1 MSGRLCRAAYTAGK
15 SVSPARTLFWSPM
28 AHDGAKRRCATMAG
42 RAFAAGATAA
52 AAPAARN
59 LLRRLIAIG
68 CMASLFGLPPA
79 ARAESPDGVR
89 AVSPGAAAAPTAE
102 DAAGAAGDSGTP
114 PAADPSAP
122 PPDGKTTLK
131 QLPGMALDDAVCVL
145 GSPVRW
151 SGEQWVIAGGAVA
164 GIVLVGAFADVQVR
178 DHMLS
183 HRSGAIDDLTKVVE
197 PFGQEYSLYVLG
209 AYGLV
214 GLVFHDGEARDT
226 AIDGLIASIL
236 ASGIITPSIKLVLG
250 RIRPNETDDPLK
262 FQPFDGGNDTSM
274 PSGHATQAFAV
285 ASVISAHSDHFW
297 VSASAYG
304 LASLVAFSRL
314 YHNAHWTSDVVAG
327 ALIGTLV
334 GRTVVAVNKRIRAGD
349 RSVQVSFSPILAKNE
364 KGAGLTIVF

>member
-1 MSGRLCRAAYTAGK
+1 MSAVDAGVRPDRLSRRARIGAVLVAAALVLSPELSRAA
-15 SVSPARTLFWSPM
+15 
-28 AHDGAKRRCATMAG
+28 D
-42 RAFAAGATAA
+42 AA
-52 AAPAARN
+52 AATCPE
-59 LLRRLIAIG
+59 
-68 CMASLFGLPPA
+68 
-79 ARAESPDGVR
+79 ESANAPQPD
-89 AVSPGAAAAPTAE
+89 AAAAAE
-102 DAAGAAGDSGTP
+102 GSSGS
-114 PAADPSAP
+114 D
-122 PPDGKTTLK
+122 TLK
-131 QLPGMALDDAVCVL
+131 QLPGMALEDAICVL
-145 GSPVRW
+145 GSPVHW
-151 SGEQWVIAGGAVA
+151 GGEGWVIAGGTIA
-164 GIVLVGAFADVQVR
+164 GIVLIGGFADKDVR
-178 DHMLS
+178 QHMLT
-183 HRSGAIDDLTKVVE
+183 HQSGVLDDLTRAVE
-197 PFGQEYSLYVLG
+197 PFGQEYSLAVLG

-236 ASGIITPSIKLVLG
+236 ASGIITPSLKLVIG
-250 RIRPNETDDPLK
+250 RVRPNATDDPLK
-262 FQPFDGGNDTSM
+262 FEPFQGSNDTAM

-349 RSVQVSFSPILAKNE
+349 RSVQVSFSPILAKDE

>member
-1 MSGRLCRAAYTAGK
+1 MGESETAPDSAPCSDDGAAPATEATAG
-15 SVSPARTLFWSPM
+15 S
-28 AHDGAKRRCATMAG
+28 
-42 RAFAAGATAA
+42 A
-52 AAPAARN
+52 AAPEPSPLAA
-59 LLRRLIAIG
+59 
-68 CMASLFGLPPA
+68 LP
-79 ARAESPDGVR
+79 S
-89 AVSPGAAAAPTAE
+89 
-102 DAAGAAGDSGTP
+102 
-114 PAADPSAP
+114 
-122 PPDGKTTLK
+122 
-131 QLPGMALDDAVCVL
+131 MALDDAVCVL

-151 SGEQWVIAGGAVA
+151 SGEQWVIAGGTIA
-164 GIVLVGAFADVQVR
+164 GIVLVGAFADVAVR

-183 HRSGAIDDLTKVVE
+183 HKSGALDDLTRVVE
-197 PFGQEYSLYVLG
+197 PFGQEYSLAVLG

-214 GLVFHDGEARDT
+214 GLVFHDADARDT
-226 AIDGLIASIL
+226 AIDGVLASIL
-236 ASGIITPSIKLVLG
+236 ASGILTPSVKLVLG

-262 FQPFDGGNDTSM
+262 FQPFQGGNDTAM

-304 LASLVAFSRL
+304 LASLVAFSRV

-349 RSVQVSFSPILAKNE
+349 RSVQVSISPILAKDE

>member
-1 MSGRLCRAAYTAGK
+1 MRGRLLSAAYTAGK
-15 SVSPARTLFWSPM
+15 FGSPTRPLCWRPM
-28 AHDGAKRRCATMAG
+28 AHDDAERGCATTAG
-42 RAFAAGATAA
+42 GAFATAA
-52 AAPAARN
+52 STRN
-59 LLRRLIAIG
+59 PIRRLIAIG
-68 CMASLFGLPPA
+68 CIAFVFGLPPVA
-79 ARAESPDGVR
+79 QAESPDGVR
-89 AVSPGAAAAPTAE
+89 AVPPDVDDLSTAE
-102 DAAGAAGDSGTP
+102 NAAGTAGDSGTP
-114 PAADPSAP
+114 PAADESAP

-131 QLPGMALDDAVCVL
+131 QLPGMALDDAICVL

-164 GIVLVGAFADVQVR
+164 GIVLVGAFADVTVR

-183 HRSGAIDDLTKVVE
+183 HRSGTLDDLTKAVE
-197 PFGQEYSLYVLG
+197 PFGQECSLYVLG

-226 AIDGLIASIL
+226 AIDGVIASIL
-236 ASGIITPSIKLVLG
+236 ASGMITPSIKFVLG
-250 RIRPNETDDPLK
+250 RVRPNETDDPLK
-262 FQPFDGGNDTSM
+262 FQPFNGGNDTAM

-285 ASVISAHSDHFW
+285 ASVISAHSDRFW

-349 RSVQVSFSPILAKNE
+349 RSVQVSFAPILGKDE